1 MPAFTLTALH
11 SANAESNLIP
21 DGDFGGVSRFASLI
35 AAMRDDAANISD
47 GVLILSAGNTF
58 LSSPQYKAS
67 LDKGDLPHYDAL
79 AMDIIGFDASGIG
92 HHEFDFGADALADFV
107 ESFASDTPFL
117 SANLDVTAEPR
128 LASLYHSGR
137 IAPSAVFDIGSERVG
152 VIGVTT
158 PDISFIANPGEVVA
172 SADTLSAVRSQV
184 DALVSQ
190 GVNKILLI
198 SHLQSI
204 EQDMELISGLSQVDA
219 VISGSGWGILANED
233 DTLIPGDEGSVIGPY
248 PLFARDSVGVSVPI
262 VTTLGG
268 YGYVGRLSLTFDGS
282 GRVLWVDDIS
292 GVSRVAGGGNPD
304 AVPLHPEI
312 ESEVIEPVREYIAG
326 LSNERV
332 GKIEVPL
339 DSQYPDMRNS
349 ETNEGN
355 LIADALL
362 WQARQSQPDIINS
375 APSVAVF
382 NGGGIGIF
390 SIPANGILTEL
401 DIFSI
406 LRFPDLIVIA
416 RELSP
421 ADFKD
426 ALENAF
432 SRVEDNSG
440 RFPHITGFTVVYD
453 PNAEARVADEDD
465 NLVSPGSRVVEIT
478 LADGTAIVR
487 DGAVVESAPAVN
499 LVTIRFLA
507 SGGDQYPLGHLRIA
521 PLEAF
526 TNDALSSY
534 IRDALGGAITAQDYP
549 ERGEGRITRR

>member
-1 MPAFTLTALH
+1 MTVLH
-11 SANAESNLIP
+11 NNNAESNLIP
-21 DGDFGGVSRFASLI
+21 DGDFGGVSRFASLVESLKE
-35 AAMRDDAANISD
+35 DAANRSD
-47 GVLILSAGNTF
+47 GVLILSAGNNF

-92 HHEFDFGADALADFV
+92 HHEFDFGPDALADFI
-107 ESFASDTPFL
+107 ESFTSGAPFL

-128 LASLYHSGR
+128 LVSLYESGR
-137 IAPSAVFDIGSERVG
+137 IAPSAVFDVGSERIG

-158 PDISFIANPGEVVA
+158 PDISFIANPGDVA
-172 SADTLSAVRSQV
+172 ASPDTLSAVRSQV

-204 EQDMELISGLSQVDA
+204 EQDMELISGLSDVDA
-219 VISGSGWGILANED
+219 VISGSGWGILANDD
-233 DTLIPGDEGSVIGPY
+233 DTLIPGDEESLIGAY

-268 YGYVGRLSLTFDGS
+268 YHYVGRLSLTFDNS

-304 AVPLHPEI
+304 AVPPHPEI
-312 ESEVIEPVREYIAG
+312 ESEVIAPVREYIAE
-326 LSNERV
+326 LSNKRV

-362 WQARQSQPDIINS
+362 WQARQSKPDIVNS

-382 NGGGIGIF
+382 NGGGIGIV
-390 SIPANGILTEL
+390 SIPANSILTEL
-401 DIFSI
+401 DLFSI
-406 LRFPDLIVIA
+406 LRFPDLMVVA

-426 ALENAF
+426 TLENAL

-440 RFPHITGFTVVYD
+440 RFPHIAGFTVVYD
-453 PNAEARVADEDD
+453 QNAEARVSDEDD

-478 LADGTAIVR
+478 LSDGTPIAR
-487 DGAVVESAPAVN
+487 DGTIVENAPAVN

-507 SGGDQYPLGHLRIA
+507 SGGDQYPLARLQIE
-521 PLEAF
+521 PLEVF
-526 TNDALSSY
+526 TQDALGNY
-534 IRDALGGAITAQDYP
+534 IRDALGGAVTGQDYP
-549 ERGEGRITRR
+549 ENGEGRITRR